1 MQDTPR
7 KPQQVTNSIM
17 NACGYCIGTTCLVH
31 LNNNLLMVWEY
42 VMVTTNL
49 AKEVLISA
57 EFIKVHILDS
67 INGSYTTYWTIPD
80 DISAEDAEKWIDPAS
95 GILYATT
102 IYEAGEPETYL
113 ALSGKGLDIDTSLFD

>member
-1 MQDTPR
+1 
-7 KPQQVTNSIM
+7 M

-57 EFIKVHILDS
+57 EFIKVHILD
-67 INGSYTTYWTIPD
+67 
-80 DISAEDAEKWIDPAS
+80 
-95 GILYATT
+95 
-102 IYEAGEPETYL
+102 
-113 ALSGKGLDIDTSLFD
+113 

>member
-1 MQDTPR
+1 
-7 KPQQVTNSIM
+7 
-17 NACGYCIGTTCLVH
+17 
-31 LNNNLLMVWEY
+31 MVWEY

-80 DISAEDAEKWIDPAS
+80 DISTEDAKKWIDPAS

-102 IYEAGEPETYL
+102 IYEAGKPETYL
-113 ALSGKGLDIDTSLFD
+113 ALSGKGLDIDTAIFD